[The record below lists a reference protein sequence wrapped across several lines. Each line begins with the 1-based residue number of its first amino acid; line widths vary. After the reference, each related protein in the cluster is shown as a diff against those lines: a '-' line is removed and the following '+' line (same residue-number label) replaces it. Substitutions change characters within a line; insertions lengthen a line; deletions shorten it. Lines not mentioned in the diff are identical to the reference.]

1 MDVPPWEN
9 VLFLG
14 DASGRRFI
22 RDARSK
28 FSLSLS
34 FSFLLGT
41 KGDNGIVVG
50 FVCHSTPSYFDFS
63 RFKYC
68 TIYILWFA
76 HRRGREREEI
86 CFTSSI
92 FTPCFQVRISDA
104 SSPRKGNRSGNDIK
118 IMQIIVFRSSIDSS
132 QELPRNGLLHRF
144 TRKWRE
150 ISGILSKFEIRFK
163 LKWRGE
169 EVVRVEKRR
178 LLVC

>member
-1 MDVPPWEN
+1 MLVN
-9 VLFLG
+9 
-14 DASGRRFI
+14 GRSPVGKRLISWGCFWPEI
-22 RDARSK
+22 YKRRALEI
-28 FSLSLS
+28 FSLSG
-34 FSFLLGT
+34 FLFPSRDE
-41 KGDNGIVVG
+41 GDNGIVVG

-132 QELPRNGLLHRF
+132 QELPRNALLHRF
-144 TRKWRE
+144 TRK
-150 ISGILSKFEIRFK
+150 
-163 LKWRGE
+163 
-169 EVVRVEKRR
+169 
-178 LLVC
+178 